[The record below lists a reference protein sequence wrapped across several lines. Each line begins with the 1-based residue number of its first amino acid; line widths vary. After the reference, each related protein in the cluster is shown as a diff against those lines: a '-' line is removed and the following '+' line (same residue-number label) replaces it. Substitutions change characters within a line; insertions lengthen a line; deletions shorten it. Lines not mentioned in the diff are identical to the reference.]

1 MMTPAMARCLPWK
14 LDRASL
20 LRFWSAAGHYHGWPG
35 CHQIGDMLGLRHAG
49 DRPSDSQGILGAS
62 PTCRGP
68 DSGVVRCH
76 GQGAL
81 GESGRD
87 KAAVRQHRRF
97 RGRQPGHLRS
107 RRQQISA
114 DRPRVVCLRPRAR
127 EVHRHS
133 FRIRPHRSRDRIMAK
148 KMIRPIRS
156 EADYD
161 AALEEIE
168 QYFENEPKSGTPE
181 ADRFDLLALIIED
194 YERKRWPIE
203 PPDTIDAIRY
213 RMETGGYTQADLGR
227 LLGSR
232 QRASDVLTRKRP
244 LTMRMA
250 WRLHREWGI
259 PAEALIAPPRSR
271 GRRSAA

>member
-1 MMTPAMARCLPWK
+1 MPKKIIR
-14 LDRASL
+14 L
-20 LRFWSAAGHYHGWPG
+20 L
-35 CHQIGDMLGLRHAG
+35 
-49 DRPSDSQGILGAS
+49 
-62 PTCRGP
+62 
-68 DSGVVRCH
+68 
-76 GQGAL
+76 
-81 GESGRD
+81 
-87 KAAVRQHRRF
+87 
-97 RGRQPGHLRS
+97 
-107 RRQQISA
+107 
-114 DRPRVVCLRPRAR
+114 
-127 EVHRHS
+127 
-133 FRIRPHRSRDRIMAK
+133 
-148 KMIRPIRS
+148 RS

-161 AALEEIE
+161 AALNEIE
-168 QYFENEPKSGTPE
+168 RYFENEPKPDTPE

-232 QRASDVLTRKRP
+232 QRASAILTRKRP

-259 PAEALIAPPRSR
+259 PAEALIVPPQTR